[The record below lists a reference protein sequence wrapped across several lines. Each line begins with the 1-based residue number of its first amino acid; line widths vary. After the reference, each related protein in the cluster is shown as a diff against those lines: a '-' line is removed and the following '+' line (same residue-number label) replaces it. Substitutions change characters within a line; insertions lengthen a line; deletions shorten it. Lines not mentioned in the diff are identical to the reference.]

1 MNLPMNTPYHDWVEE
16 LERWWQRGAQL
27 PCGGFAPCPRPV
39 LGPEA
44 PCALYFAPHPDDECI
59 IGALA
64 LRLFREAGVRLVNV
78 AVTLGR
84 KPERRQPRLAELRQ
98 ACAFLGYELELSA
111 PNGFDEVHLRTRR
124 EDPVRWNAMVDRIA
138 ELLVRY
144 RPVAI
149 FFPHER
155 DWNSTHIGTHYL
167 VVDAL
172 QRVGSDFGCRV
183 FETEFW
189 GAMEDPNL
197 MVEVAPALL
206 ADLIAATT
214 FHLGEVQRN
223 PYHLTL
229 PAWMMDNVRRG
240 AELVGGQGAAA
251 PPFQFAQLF
260 RFRLWRGGRWEEI
273 PGAEKLLPASVS
285 AAKLLA

>member
-1 MNLPMNTPYHDWVEE
+1 MSTPYHEWIRD
-16 LERWWQRGAQL
+16 LEGWWQRGAQL
-27 PCGGFAPCPRPV
+27 PCGGFAPCARPP
-39 LGPEA
+39 LAPDA
-44 PCALYFAPHPDDECI
+44 PCALYFAPHPDDESI

-64 LRLFREAGVRLVNV
+64 LRLFREAGVRIVNV

-84 KPERRQPRLAELRQ
+84 KKERRQARLAELRQ

-111 PNGFDEVHLRTRR
+111 PDGFEEVHVGTRQH
-124 EDPVRWNAMVDRIA
+124 EPTRWQSMVDRMA
-138 ELLVRY
+138 QLLDRY
-144 RPVAI
+144 HPVAV
-149 FFPHER
+149 FFPHDR
-155 DWNSTHIGTHYL
+155 DWNSTHVGTHYL
-167 VVDAL
+167 IVDAL
-172 QRVGSDFGCRV
+172 GRMGPGFGCRV

-197 MVEVAPALL
+197 MVEIAPSLL

-214 FHLGEVQRN
+214 FHVGEVQRN

-251 PPFQFAQLF
+251 PSFLFAQLF
-260 RFRLWRGGRWEEI
+260 RFRLWRGGRWE
-273 PGAEKLLPASVS
+273 PAPWTEKLLPATVS